1 MVTRSCR
8 GEIAITKNL
17 SLTRRKNTG
26 RSLIKENDTKTIDYL
41 WVIGIFLEE
50 YTVNCGGWCLIQLQK
65 LSTFTATRSEEQ
77 M

>member
-17 SLTRRKNTG
+17 SLARWKNTG
-26 RSLIKENDTKTIDYL
+26 RPLIKENDTKTIDYL

-50 YTVNCGGWCLIQLQK
+50 WWWMVSDPAPKIVHLHGH
-65 LSTFTATRSEEQ
+65 
-77 M
+77 